1 MHQGR
6 IVQSRTTGSILDE
19 IGRIASRE
27 DFNGTITDIG
37 GPTANLYG
45 AECARWKTDGA
56 CKKRGCMV
64 PEKCANLKPGYAQT
78 LMLWRDAA
86 KIPKVK
92 NIFIGSGVRYD
103 LLNDRYSDEY
113 LKALCGHH
121 VSGRLKVAPEHS
133 EDGVLKLMNKPPFD
147 AYKRFVRRF
156 NDVNRYLGKKQYLVN
171 YIITGHPGST
181 LDDALKLALA
191 LKELHVRPEQIQD
204 YLPLPMTRAGCMYH
218 TGKDP
223 LTGKPVYVAKGL
235 RERKLQRAL
244 IQYDQPQ
251 NKRYVIEALRNLKRM
266 DLMNELYDH
275 PAKSGRERR
284 RS

>member
-1 MHQGR
+1 
-6 IVQSRTTGSILDE
+6 
-19 IGRIASRE
+19 
-27 DFNGTITDIG
+27 
-37 GPTANLYG
+37 
-45 AECARWKTDGA
+45 
-56 CKKRGCMV
+56 
-64 PEKCANLKPGYAQT
+64 
-78 LMLWRDAA
+78 
-86 KIPKVK
+86 
-92 NIFIGSGVRYD
+92 
-103 LLNDRYSDEY
+103 
-113 LKALCGHH
+113 
-121 VSGRLKVAPEHS
+121 
-133 EDGVLKLMNKPPFD
+133 
-147 AYKRFVRRF
+147 
-156 NDVNRYLGKKQYLVN
+156 VNRYLGKKQYLVN